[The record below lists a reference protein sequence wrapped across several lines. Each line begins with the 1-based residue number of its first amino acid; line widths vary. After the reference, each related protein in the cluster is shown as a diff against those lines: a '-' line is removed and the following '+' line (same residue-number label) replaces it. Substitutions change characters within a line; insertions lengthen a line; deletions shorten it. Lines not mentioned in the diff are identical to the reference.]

1 VAPIHNVGAPCHGR
15 GVTSPRAPSTLRT
28 TPGRNARLPA
38 VDERLVAP
46 ESHAEIVDGVVYE
59 TMGANPPHARQHT
72 EVTHVFRGCLA
83 AGYEASVDMLTRADK
98 KTDAAPDVSVYPSGT
113 DPDTGGRLLEEIAF
127 EVVDTESVEHV
138 TKKTRK
144 LAKRGVRR
152 LFYVHVSHRAVFEWA
167 HAEGEWKKLDDA
179 AEIVDRCFSV
189 PIPVRAL
196 VDRVLADDTVARALL
211 AGGNRVLDAALRQQ
225 RAQGLQD
232 GRAQGRRDALRM
244 LAKVAGITLS
254 ADDEARIDACGDVET
269 LDRWIANGRSATTA
283 AELLP

>member
-1 VAPIHNVGAPCHGR
+1 MLLAPGAA
-15 GVTSPRAPSTLRT
+15 TSSVPAYA
-28 TPGRNARLPA
+28 PGRNARLPA

-83 AGYEASVDMLTRADK
+83 SGYEASVDMLTRADK

-152 LFYVHVSHRAVFEWA
+152 LFYVHVAQRAVFEWA

-225 RAQGLQD
+225 RAQGLRD
-232 GRAQGRRDALRM
+232 GRAQGLQDGLAKGRRDALRM
-244 LAKVAGITLS
+244 LAKVAGIALS
-254 ADDEARIDACGDVET
+254 SDDEARIDACNDVAT

-283 AELLP
+283 AELLS